1 MTIADVI
8 QELEEIAPLETA
20 EAWDNVGLQLGDPSA
35 PLATLLV
42 CLEVTDAV
50 VAEAEEEGAG
60 LIVAHHPLIF
70 RPLAAI
76 TTDRPR
82 GRLVQRLLCGGIAVY
97 AAHTNLDA
105 DPEVG
110 TAAALGRL
118 LGLSTGRPLLGENPG
133 LGLVGEPAEVTTVGA
148 LAERVREALAP
159 ARLTIVGDAA
169 GAVRTVAL
177 MPGSGGDAVGPAA
190 EAGADV
196 LICGDLQHHDALD
209 ARALGLA
216 VIDAGHY
223 ATERPVVASLAAE
236 LRRRLGNNVRVIES
250 QVNTDPFAGG
260 AE

>member
-1 MTIADVI
+1 
-8 QELEEIAPLETA
+8 
-20 EAWDNVGLQLGDPSA
+20 
-35 PLATLLV
+35 
-42 CLEVTDAV
+42 
-50 VAEAEEEGAG
+50 
-60 LIVAHHPLIF
+60 
-70 RPLAAI
+70 
-76 TTDRPR
+76 
-82 GRLVQRLLCGGIAVY
+82 
-97 AAHTNLDA
+97 
-105 DPEVG
+105 
-110 TAAALGRL
+110 
-118 LGLSTGRPLLGENPG
+118 
-133 LGLVGEPAEVTTVGA
+133 
-148 LAERVREALAP
+148 
-159 ARLTIVGDAA
+159 
-169 GAVRTVAL
+169 